1 MSLRSLYLA
10 MLAMFLAL
18 TAILFICIHAL
29 QIKPLIAEVE
39 RHIYNEDAIVV
50 KAFTTLRHD
59 NMLGRLRGFAKWEK
73 LDAFI
78 SLSQGEREEYSSQH
92 MERAQP
98 VGDSFSI
105 IAVFN
110 DRDELLFGR
119 VIDIEKNLYI
129 PATGK
134 VKRWLDT
141 NAPQVFA
148 TKGSE
153 VTGFVS
159 YEGEPGLLASAPVW
173 DSATGKAVGRVVGI
187 DFFDSVV
194 LTKLANLVR
203 GEFELIDDGSDPRI
217 QLWTKK
223 LAGGDFIH
231 VDDDSAY
238 STVFIPENMDGS
250 RTYGIAFSRP
260 IETDKFATD
269 RLFFVIAT
277 ALALFLIFS
286 TLLVYV
292 LEKFTIKP
300 IENLTLSMK
309 RLLGTGGQKTEVQ
322 DDYFEPLKGLAQQVK
337 RLVYEQNDKE
347 AERLKIKDLNLNQ
360 ERLTKALGQVID
372 LYLSSDPGSF
382 QLSVASMAEVLDLDF
397 ITFYSLIEGDLMR
410 SAKYFQQHGA
420 NSSNQLTM
428 VGERVK
434 WVETLVKSNTAKT
447 LYMDGIFPKEY
458 EELKQIM
465 EYYRLK
471 RVLCLPLKGSERG
484 GNAGLLLVGSSYYID
499 TVWTANEKRILAL
512 TGNLLLAMSS
522 RVDNA

>member
-1 MSLRSLYLA
+1 

-18 TAILFICIHAL
+18 TAILFICIHTL
-29 QIKPLIAEVE
+29 QIKPLVAEVE
-39 RHIYNEDAIVV
+39 KHIYNEDASVV

-59 NMLGRLRGFAKWEK
+59 NMLGRLRGFAKWGK

-78 SLSQGEREEYSSQH
+78 SLSPAEREEYSSQH

-105 IAVFN
+105 ISLFN

-119 VIDIEKNLYI
+119 VIDIKKNIYI
-129 PATGK
+129 PVTDK

-148 TKGSE
+148 VRGNE

-159 YEGEPGLLASAPVW
+159 YEGEPGLLASVPVW
-173 DSATGKAVGRVVGI
+173 DSAMGKAVGKVVGI
-187 DFFDSVV
+187 DYFDSVV
-194 LTKLANLVR
+194 LMKLANLVQ
-203 GEFELIDDGSDPRI
+203 GEFELVDDGSDPRM
-217 QLWTKK
+217 QLWTKR

-231 VDDDSAY
+231 IDDDSVY

-250 RTYGIAFSRP
+250 RTYGIAFKRP
-260 IETDKFATD
+260 IDTDTFASD
-269 RLFFVIAT
+269 SLFSVIAS
-277 ALALFLIFS
+277 ALILFLIFS
-286 TLLVYV
+286 GLLTYV
-292 LEKFTIKP
+292 IEKFTLKP
-300 IENLTLSMK
+300 IENLTLTMK
-309 RLLGTGGQKTEVQ
+309 RLLGTGGQKTEVE
-322 DDYFEPLKGLAQQVK
+322 DDYFEPLKGLALQVK
-337 RLVYEQNDKE
+337 RLVYEQNETE
-347 AERLKIKDLNLNQ
+347 AERVKISDLNLNQ
-360 ERLTKALGQVID
+360 ERLTRALGQVID
-372 LYLSSDPGSF
+372 MYLSSEPGSF
-382 QLSVASMAEVLDLDF
+382 QLSLAGMAEVLDLDF
-397 ITFYSLIEGDLMR
+397 IAFYSLIEGDLMR
-410 SAKYFQQHGA
+410 SAKYFRQHGA

-447 LYMDGIFPKEY
+447 LYKDGIFPEEY

-465 EYYRLK
+465 EYYLLK
-471 RVLCLPLKGSERG
+471 RVLCLPLRGSERG
-484 GNAGLLLVGSSYYID
+484 GGLLLVGSSYYID

-522 RVDNA
+522 RVDNS